1 MKNFK
6 PSTKKIV
13 YAEMF
18 GFHFDIDADITIE
31 CDVKV
36 CAASSKS
43 DKSCTLKT
51 VSI

>member
-1 MKNFK
+1 MENFK
-6 PSTKKIV
+6 ELTSQIV

-18 GFHFDIDADITIE
+18 GFHFDFDADITIE

-36 CAASSKS
+36 CPTSLTSGKC
-43 DKSCTLKT
+43 KLQT